1 MPVSIA
7 RSLERRAGRVARVAQ
22 WLIAAIVIGFAA
34 RELAQQWSDVA
45 PALRSLR
52 IDWLVVAASGALV
65 LSTYLL
71 LIEAWRR
78 TLRVWSASVPFP
90 NAARIWFVS
99 NLGKYVPGK
108 VWQIAAMGAMAQRDG
123 VGPAAAIG
131 SSLVVNLVNVI
142 AGFAV
147 IALTAGGEIASAV
160 GVSGE
165 PGSRGAAALTVL
177 MITIGGVAAL
187 VITPFAVPRLAS
199 LAARVTGR
207 SFVVPR
213 VPASAIWIAA
223 ATTTLSWVLY
233 GLAFGLFAHGVSRAA
248 TGNASSYIAVYTGS
262 YLAGYLAL
270 FAPGGVGVREA
281 VLVLAM
287 PRFQLASAAD
297 AAVIAVASRLWLTVL
312 EIVPGLLLLRRP
324 WSTTAQADHSDDS

>member
-1 MPVSIA
+1 
-7 RSLERRAGRVARVAQ
+7 LERRTGRFTRVAQ
-22 WLIAAIVIGFAA
+22 WLIAAIVIGFAG
-34 RELAQQWSDVA
+34 RELARQWSDVA

-52 IDWLVVAASGALV
+52 INWLFVAASGALV
-65 LSTYLL
+65 VSTYLL

-78 TLRVWSASVPFP
+78 TLRVWSASLPFP
-90 NAARIWFVS
+90 TAARIWFVS

-108 VWQIAAMGAMAQRDG
+108 VWQIAAMGALAQREG
-123 VGPAAAIG
+123 VGPPAAIG

-147 IALTAGGEIASAV
+147 IALTAGGRIASAV
-160 GVSGE
+160 GGSGE
-165 PGSRGAAALTVL
+165 QGSGGAAVLTVL
-177 MITIGGVAAL
+177 IVTIGGIAAL
-187 VITPFAVPRLAS
+187 FITPFAVPRLAS
-199 LAARVTGR
+199 LAGRVTGR
-207 SFVVPR
+207 SFAVPH
-213 VPASAIWIAA
+213 VPTTALWIAA
-223 ATTTLSWVLY
+223 ATTTTSWVLY
-233 GLAFGLFAHGVSRAA
+233 GLAFALFAHGVSPAA

-297 AAVIAVASRLWLTVL
+297 AAAIAVASRLWLTVL
-312 EIVPGLLLLRRP
+312 EIVPGLLLLRAP
-324 WSTTAQADHSDDS
+324 WATTAQVNHSDDS